1 MLKSMDST
9 TKVPI
14 VAVPDLRGNF
24 PNRYEKHN
32 PTRET
37 LNINVTNQF
46 LWLLLHKIF
55 ILMGSSIESKGG
67 RQSDNNY
74 HGVIWL
80 TTNFV

>member
-1 MLKSMDST
+1 MLKSLAST
-9 TKVPI
+9 TRVSI
-14 VAVPDLRGNF
+14 VAVPDLKGNF

-37 LNINVTNQF
+37 LNINYTNQF

-55 ILMGSSIESKGG
+55 ILMGSYIESKGG